1 MVDGATEMEAVG
13 DGGGG
18 GGGGGGGAAFFLHAP
33 SIRRA
38 LRAKISTTHF
48 IRECFTW
55 FLLRP
60 RRARRSYVLFP
71 TPIRLGITPRKSQ
84 LLKFLAG
91 RQHAPD
97 LQTSGTIRL
106 KHYMPSIR

>member
-1 MVDGATEMEAVG
+1 MVAGATEMEAVG
-13 DGGGG
+13 EGGGG

-48 IRECFTW
+48 ILCCFTW

-71 TPIRLGITPRKSQ
+71 TPIGLGISPGKSQ
-84 LLKFLAG
+84 LLKFCTV
-91 RQHAPD
+91 RQHAPY
-97 LQTSGTIRL
+97 LQTPGAI
-106 KHYMPSIR
+106 